1 MLRKICFHEL
11 TFSFVC
17 RVMRDYERTKDK
29 IEPFNSVRKS
39 EDPKTPGVFQVFLRH
54 RKNSVKCREYEAR
67 LNTLMN

>member
-1 MLRKICFHEL
+1 
-11 TFSFVC
+11 
-17 RVMRDYERTKDK
+17 MRDYERTKDK

-54 RKNSVKCREYEAR
+54 RKNSVKCREYEVR